1 MEFNFLKNV
10 RVIMIKKIYFLLLF
24 LISLNVQ
31 GYPAQS
37 ELFGLSESM
46 VHVWVTYGNGVTGTG
61 SGVVVKENHV
71 ATDCHVFAD
80 SKGVNV
86 VKNFKKYVP
95 IAVFADWKR
104 DLCVLKFDDLPL
116 PAVSMKHSEELDYED
131 KVFALTYPNDSPIA
145 LPSYGKIKGI
155 HPFEDSNIIRTS
167 AAFTVGSSGGALFDL
182 DFNLIGITTF
192 KSPGKRY
199 GNFYCLPVE
208 WIDQLLRKKPQANLV
223 SDAAPFW
230 SLPDNQKPFFMQVI
244 MPMQKE
250 NWSEVVRISK
260 LWTQNEEDNSDA
272 WFYLGFAQK
281 KMNNLDF
288 AKLFLTQAYKLNGNH
303 LDSLKEL
310 YEIAKKQDNNE
321 EATRLI
327 KLISDIDSDEISNI
341 LKI

>member
-1 MEFNFLKNV
+1 MLK
-10 RVIMIKKIYFLLLF
+10 KSYFFLLLLF
-24 LISLNVQ
+24 SQFVQ
-31 GYPAQS
+31 AYPAQS

-46 VHVWVTYGNGVTGTG
+46 VHIWVTYGNGVTGTG
-61 SGVVVKENHV
+61 SGVVIKENHV

-95 IAVFADWKR
+95 ISVYADWRR
-104 DLCVLKFDDLPL
+104 DLCILKFDDLPL
-116 PAVSMKHSEELDYED
+116 PPVTMKDSEKLKYED
-131 KVFALTYPNDSPIA
+131 KVFALTFPNDSPIP
-145 LPSYGKIKGI
+145 LPSYGKIKGL

-182 DFNLIGITTF
+182 NFNLIGITTF

-199 GNFYCLPVE
+199 GNFYCLPSE
-208 WIDQLLRKKPQANLV
+208 WIAKLLTKKPQINLV
-223 SDAAPFW
+223 SDAPPFW
-230 SLPDNQKPFFMQVI
+230 SLPDNKKPFFMQVI

-250 NWSEVVRISK
+250 NWAEMARISK
-260 LWTQNEEDNSDA
+260 LWTQDEEDNSDA

-288 AKLFLTQAYKLNGNH
+288 AKLFLTQAHRLNANH
-303 LDSLKEL
+303 LDSLVEL
-310 YEIAKKQDNNE
+310 YEIAKKQNNTKE
-321 EATRLI
+321 TSRLI
-327 KLISDIDSDEISNI
+327 KLISEIDSDEITEI

>member
-1 MEFNFLKNV
+1 MNYLFISMSTNMLK
-10 RVIMIKKIYFLLLF
+10 KSYFFLLLLF
-24 LISLNVQ
+24 SQFVQ
-31 GYPAQS
+31 AYPAQS

-46 VHVWVTYGNGVTGTG
+46 VHIWVTYGNGVTGTG
-61 SGVVVKENHV
+61 SGVVIKENHV

-95 IAVFADWKR
+95 ISVYADWRR
-104 DLCVLKFDDLPL
+104 DLCILKFDDLPL
-116 PAVSMKHSEELDYED
+116 PPVTMKDSEKLKYED
-131 KVFALTYPNDSPIA
+131 KVFALTFPNDSPIP
-145 LPSYGKIKGI
+145 LPSYGKIKGL

-182 DFNLIGITTF
+182 NFNLIGITTF

-199 GNFYCLPVE
+199 GNFYCLPSE
-208 WIDQLLRKKPQANLV
+208 WIAKLLTKKPQINLV
-223 SDAAPFW
+223 SDAPPFW
-230 SLPDNQKPFFMQVI
+230 SLPDNKKPFFMQVI

-250 NWSEVVRISK
+250 NWAEMARISK
-260 LWTQNEEDNSDA
+260 LWTQDEEDNSDA

-288 AKLFLTQAYKLNGNH
+288 AKLFLTQAHRLNANH
-303 LDSLKEL
+303 LDSLVEL
-310 YEIAKKQDNNE
+310 YEIAKKQNNTKE
-321 EATRLI
+321 ISRLI
-327 KLISDIDSDEISNI
+327 KLISEIDSDEITEI

>member
-1 MEFNFLKNV
+1 M
-10 RVIMIKKIYFLLLF
+10 
-24 LISLNVQ
+24 
-31 GYPAQS
+31 P
-37 ELFGLSESM
+37 
-46 VHVWVTYGNGVTGTG
+46 GN
-61 SGVVVKENHV
+61 
-71 ATDCHVFAD
+71 
-80 SKGVNV
+80 
-86 VKNFKKYVP
+86 
-95 IAVFADWKR
+95 
-104 DLCVLKFDDLPL
+104 L
-116 PAVSMKHSEELDYED
+116 PAKPRIILPIPPFENIFIIFCISS
-131 KVFALTYPNDSPIA
+131 NDSPIA

-208 WIDQLLRKKPQANLV
+208 WIDQLLRKKPQVNLV

-250 NWSEVVRISK
+250 NWLEVVRISK

>member
-1 MEFNFLKNV
+1 MNYLFISMSTNMLK
-10 RVIMIKKIYFLLLF
+10 KSYFFLLLLF
-24 LISLNVQ
+24 SQFVQ
-31 GYPAQS
+31 AYPAQS

-46 VHVWVTYGNGVTGTG
+46 VHIWVTYGNGVTGTG
-61 SGVVVKENHV
+61 SGVVIKENHV

-95 IAVFADWKR
+95 ISVYADWRR
-104 DLCVLKFDDLPL
+104 DLCILKFDDLPL
-116 PAVSMKHSEELDYED
+116 PPVTMKDSEKLKYED
-131 KVFALTYPNDSPIA
+131 KVFALTFPNDSPIP
-145 LPSYGKIKGI
+145 LPSYGKIKGL

-182 DFNLIGITTF
+182 NFNLIGITTF

-199 GNFYCLPVE
+199 GNFYCLPSE
-208 WIDQLLRKKPQANLV
+208 WIAKLLTKKPQINLV
-223 SDAAPFW
+223 SDAPPFW
-230 SLPDNQKPFFMQVI
+230 SLPDNKKPFFMQVI

-250 NWSEVVRISK
+250 NWAEMARISK
-260 LWTQNEEDNSDA
+260 LWTQDEEDNSDA

-288 AKLFLTQAYKLNGNH
+288 AKLFLTQAHRLNVNH
-303 LDSLKEL
+303 LDSLVEL
-310 YEIAKKQDNNE
+310 YEIAKKQNNTKE
-321 EATRLI
+321 TSRLI
-327 KLISDIDSDEISNI
+327 KLISEIDSDEITEI

>member
-1 MEFNFLKNV
+1 MSTNMLK
-10 RVIMIKKIYFLLLF
+10 KSYFFLLLLF
-24 LISLNVQ
+24 SQFVQ
-31 GYPAQS
+31 AYPAQS

-46 VHVWVTYGNGVTGTG
+46 VHIWVTYGNGVTGTG
-61 SGVVVKENHV
+61 SGVVIKENHV

-95 IAVFADWKR
+95 ISVYADWRR
-104 DLCVLKFDDLPL
+104 DLCILKFDDLPL
-116 PAVSMKHSEELDYED
+116 PPVTMKDSEKLKYED
-131 KVFALTYPNDSPIA
+131 KVFALTFPNDSPIP
-145 LPSYGKIKGI
+145 LPSYGKIKGL

-182 DFNLIGITTF
+182 NFNLIGITTF

-199 GNFYCLPVE
+199 GNFYCLPSE
-208 WIDQLLRKKPQANLV
+208 WIAKLLTKKPQINLV
-223 SDAAPFW
+223 SDAPPFW
-230 SLPDNQKPFFMQVI
+230 SLPDNKKPFFMQVI

-250 NWSEVVRISK
+250 NWAEMARISK
-260 LWTQNEEDNSDA
+260 LWTQDEEDNSDA

-288 AKLFLTQAYKLNGNH
+288 AKLFLTQAHRLNANH
-303 LDSLKEL
+303 LDSLVEL
-310 YEIAKKQDNNE
+310 YEIAKKQNNTKE
-321 EATRLI
+321 TSRLI
-327 KLISDIDSDEISNI
+327 KLISEIDSDEITEI

>member
-1 MEFNFLKNV
+1 MNYLSISMSTSMLK
-10 RVIMIKKIYFLLLF
+10 KSYFILLLLF
-24 LISLNVQ
+24 SQFVHA
-31 GYPAQS
+31 YPAQS

-61 SGVVVKENHV
+61 SGVVIKENHV

-116 PAVSMKHSEELDYED
+116 PAVSMKHSEELNYED

-208 WIDQLLRKKPQANLV
+208 WIDQLL
-223 SDAAPFW
+223 
-230 SLPDNQKPFFMQVI
+230 
-244 MPMQKE
+244 
-250 NWSEVVRISK
+250 
-260 LWTQNEEDNSDA
+260 T
-272 WFYLGFAQK
+272 
-281 KMNNLDF
+281 
-288 AKLFLTQAYKLNGNH
+288 
-303 LDSLKEL
+303 
-310 YEIAKKQDNNE
+310 
-321 EATRLI
+321 
-327 KLISDIDSDEISNI
+327 
-341 LKI
+341 

>member
-1 MEFNFLKNV
+1 MNYLFISMSTNMLK
-10 RVIMIKKIYFLLLF
+10 KSYFFLLLLF
-24 LISLNVQ
+24 SQFVQ
-31 GYPAQS
+31 AYPAQS

-46 VHVWVTYGNGVTGTG
+46 VHIWVTYGNGVTGTG
-61 SGVVVKENHV
+61 SGVVIKENHV

-95 IAVFADWKR
+95 ISVYADWRR
-104 DLCVLKFDDLPL
+104 DLCILKFDDLPL
-116 PAVSMKHSEELDYED
+116 PPVTMKDSEKLKYED
-131 KVFALTYPNDSPIA
+131 KVFALTFPNDSPIP
-145 LPSYGKIKGI
+145 LPSYGKIKGL

-182 DFNLIGITTF
+182 NFNLIGITTF

-199 GNFYCLPVE
+199 GNFYCLPSE
-208 WIDQLLRKKPQANLV
+208 WIAKLLTKKPQINLV
-223 SDAAPFW
+223 SDAPPFW
-230 SLPDNQKPFFMQVI
+230 SLPDQKKPFFMQVI

-250 NWSEVVRISK
+250 NWAEMARISK
-260 LWTQNEEDNSDA
+260 LWTQDEEDNSDA

-288 AKLFLTQAYKLNGNH
+288 AKLFLTQAHRLNANH
-303 LDSLKEL
+303 LDSLVEL
-310 YEIAKKQDNNE
+310 YEIAKKQNNTKE
-321 EATRLI
+321 TSRLI
-327 KLISDIDSDEISNI
+327 KLISEIDSDEITEI